1 MKSPLRLRGLAFRI
15 YASLVGGVLLFVAV
29 AVALIALERHSY
41 DSEWVGEVVDTVEEH
56 NDEIAARIKEFG
68 PIREPWHARFEKDHK
83 RGPHARRARRE
94 HRERGERP
102 TPPTPKELGV
112 TELEEALDAHV
123 RIVPMRIAKRVVEM
137 NAHGEP
143 HFTLNKK
150 QLKRLRRGVPV
161 VRENRWGPPTVI
173 WRLEDP
179 KTGDILAVVFVDN
192 RVHGGR
198 GPFVAIGLLLVSLG
212 LVAWPVASGLT
223 RRLHELEA
231 TTQAFASG
239 DLEVRATLKHDA
251 ESGDEVDQLAG
262 AFNDMAERI
271 EALITG
277 QRSLLANVSH
287 ELRTPLARMRVLLE
301 LLEEKTEGDLFRSN
315 PDFARLRKGL
325 FEIGSDVGEM
335 DQLVGDLLTSGR
347 LELGKSI
354 HPAPVDLHTLCDEAA
369 AKVGASVT
377 GTENPPRLEGDG
389 LLLGRL
395 LSNLLANAR
404 RACPDGE
411 IEIRV
416 SEDARGVLI
425 AVEDEGPGVALE
437 RREEIFEAFTR
448 LDQARSRDA
457 GGVGLGLYLSR
468 QIAKAHGGTLVCLD
482 RADGRSGARF
492 ELRLPRA

>member
-15 YASLVGGVLLFVAV
+15 YASFVGGVLLFVAV
-29 AVALIALERHSY
+29 TVSLIAYISHSY
-41 DSEWVGEVVDTVEEH
+41 DSEWVGEVVDTIEEH
-56 NDEIAARIKEFG
+56 NDDIVSRIRKFG
-68 PIREPWHARFEKDHK
+68 PIHEPWHARFEGHHLTPPEK
-83 RGPHARRARRE
+83 RARRARRE
-94 HRERGERP
+94 QDAP
-102 TPPTPKELGV
+102 PPPTPESLGLL
-112 TELEEALDAHV
+112 ELEEDLDAHV
-123 RIVPMRIAKRVVEM
+123 RVVPMRIAKRVVEM
-137 NAHGEP
+137 NHHGEA
-143 HFTLNKK
+143 HFALNKK

-173 WRLEDP
+173 WRLHEPASDE
-179 KTGDILAVVFVDN
+179 IVAVVYVDN
-192 RVHGGR
+192 RVHR
-198 GPFVAIGLLLVSLG
+198 HQGPLLALALLLMSLG
-212 LVAWPVASGLT
+212 LVAWPVARGLT
-223 RRLHELEA
+223 HRLHELEA
-231 TTQAFASG
+231 TTQAFAAG
-239 DLEVRATLKHDA
+239 DLEVRASLRRDP

-301 LLEEKTEGDLFRSN
+301 LLEEKTEGDVFRSD

-325 FEIGSDVGEM
+325 FEMGSDVGEM

-354 HPAPVDLHTLCDEAA
+354 HPSPVDLRRLCDDAA
-369 AKVGASVT
+369 AKVGAGVT
-377 GTENPPRLEGDG
+377 VPDTAPKLEGDG

-404 RACPDGE
+404 RACPSGQID
-411 IEIRV
+411 IHVR
-416 SEDARGVLI
+416 EDAHGLLI
-425 AVEDEGPGVALE
+425 AVEDEGPGVVPE

-468 QIAKAHGGTLVCLD
+468 QIAKAHGGSLVCLG
-482 RADGRSGARF
+482 RSDGRSGARF